1 MPVLQDNLHQGSPM
15 TMPMTLD
22 QIIEEARRLPREQ
35 VADLVDR
42 LILELHRTIDPS
54 VEDAWKQETRRR
66 LLEIERGDVR
76 GIPGDEVSGRIRKI
90 VGR

>member
-1 MPVLQDNLHQGSPM
+1 
-15 TMPMTLD
+15 MPMTID
-22 QIIEEARRLPREQ
+22 QIIEETRRLSLEQ

-42 LILELHRTIDPS
+42 LTLELLQTIDPS

-66 LLEIERGDVR
+66 LAEIESGGLQGV
-76 GIPGDEVSGRIRKI
+76 PGDEVSGRIRKI

>member
-1 MPVLQDNLHQGSPM
+1 MAGRQFSEGNL
-15 TMPMTLD
+15 TNVTID
-22 QIIEEARRLPREQ
+22 QLIEEARRLSREQ

-42 LILELHRTIDPS
+42 LTLELQQTVDPS

-66 LLEIERGDVR
+66 LAEIESGNVE
-76 GIPGDEVSGRIRKI
+76 GAAGDEVSGRIRKI

>member
-1 MPVLQDNLHQGSPM
+1 
-15 TMPMTLD
+15 MTLD

-42 LILELHRTIDPS
+42 LTLELLQTIDPS
-54 VEDAWKQETRRR
+54 VEDAWKHETRRR
-66 LLEIERGDVR
+66 LKEIESGTVQ
-76 GIPGDEVSGRIRKI
+76 GVPGDEVSARVRKI

>member
-1 MPVLQDNLHQGSPM
+1 
-15 TMPMTLD
+15 MPMTLD

-42 LILELHRTIDPS
+42 LTLELLQRIDPS
-54 VEDAWKQETRRR
+54 LEDAWKQETRRR
-66 LLEIERGDVR
+66 LTEIESGAVQ
-76 GIPGDEVSGRIRKI
+76 GVPGDEVSERIRKI

>member
-1 MPVLQDNLHQGSPM
+1 
-15 TMPMTLD
+15 MPMTID
-22 QIIEEARRLPREQ
+22 QIIEETRRFSREQ

-42 LILELHRTIDPS
+42 LTLELHQTIDPS

-66 LLEIERGDVR
+66 LTEIENGGVH

-90 VGR
+90 VGW

>member
-1 MPVLQDNLHQGSPM
+1 MS
-15 TMPMTLD
+15 MTLD

-42 LILELHRTIDPS
+42 LTLELHQTIDPS
-54 VEDAWKQETRRR
+54 VEAAWKKETRRR
-66 LLEIERGDVR
+66 VADIESDHVQGL
-76 GIPGDEVSGRIRKI
+76 PGDEVSGRIRKI

>member
-1 MPVLQDNLHQGSPM
+1 
-15 TMPMTLD
+15 MPMTID
-22 QIIEEARRLPREQ
+22 QIIEEARRLSREQ

-42 LILELHRTIDPS
+42 LTLELHQTIDPS

-66 LLEIERGDVR
+66 LKEIESGGVQ
-76 GIPGDEVSGRIRKI
+76 GVPGDEASGRIRNI